1 MKPVTSKTL
10 GPTFGMYSHGMI
22 APGGELVVVA
32 GQVAADRAGK
42 LVGPGDIEAQTRQ
55 AFENVRAV
63 LEAAGSG
70 MRQIVRFQTFL
81 THATDIEG
89 FMQARKELFPSYFP
103 DGVYP
108 PNTILVVSRLVLPEL
123 LVEIEAMAVKPAAA
137 SAGRTASPAKRPA
150 THTAA
155 RPRKS
160 GKPVRRA
167 GARRRA

>member
-10 GPTFGMYSHGMI
+10 GPTFGMYSHGMV

-32 GQVAADRAGK
+32 GQVAANRAGK
-42 LVGPGDIEAQTRQ
+42 LVGPGDVVAQTRQ

-81 THATDIEG
+81 THATDIDG
-89 FMQARKELFPSYFP
+89 FMQARKEVFPGYFP

-137 SAGRTASPAKRPA
+137 SVRPAAAAPRPAAAPAK
-150 THTAA
+150 
-155 RPRKS
+155 PRKS
-160 GKPVRRA
+160 RASARRA
-167 GARRRA
+167 TRRRRA

>member
-1 MKPVTSKTL
+1 
-10 GPTFGMYSHGMI
+10 MYSHGMI

-42 LVGPGDIEAQTRQ
+42 LVGPGDVVAQTRQ

-70 MRQIVRFQTFL
+70 MQQIVRFQTFL

-89 FMQARKELFPSYFP
+89 FMQARKELFPGYFP

-123 LVEIEAMAVKPAAA
+123 LVEIEAMAVEPSAAP
-137 SAGRTASPAKRPA
+137 AGRTAPAA
-150 THTAA
+150 
-155 RPRKS
+155 S
-160 GKPVRRA
+160 RRA
-167 GARRRA
+167 APAAPRAKAAPARSRKGRGPAGRRRA

>member
-1 MKPVTSKTL
+1 MRAVTSKTL

-42 LVGPGDIEAQTRQ
+42 LVGPGDVVAQTRQ

-63 LEAAGSG
+63 LEAAGSD
-70 MRQIVRFQTFL
+70 MQQIVRFQTFL

-89 FMQARKELFPSYFP
+89 FMQARKELFPGYFP

-123 LVEIEAMAVKPAAA
+123 LVEIEAMAVKPA
-137 SAGRTASPAKRPA
+137 SANPAKRPA
-150 THTAA
+150 SRA
-155 RPRKS
+155 RKSPAPRKTS
-160 GKPVRRA
+160 RKRR
-167 GARRRA
+167 